1 MPALSPWFLSFGGR
15 AASEPF
21 PLGSSLFQ
29 EGLVMR
35 VPAFIEFTIIFF
47 FFKKEGSGVMEGSV
61 EDAV

>member
-35 VPAFIEFTIIFF
+35 VPAFIEFT
-47 FFKKEGSGVMEGSV
+47 SPSSHRSTSSTQT
-61 EDAV
+61 